1 MSTKK
6 FILDIVINETCSIS
20 KEKVARV
27 NAVDKKNDGNHII
40 ITYVLGIFILPN
52 IILLQ

>member
-6 FILDIVINETCSIS
+6 LILDIVINKTSSIS

-27 NAVDKKNDGNHII
+27 NAVDKKNDG
-40 ITYVLGIFILPN
+40 T
-52 IILLQ
+52 IIL

>member
-6 FILDIVINETCSIS
+6 LILDIVINEADSIS

-27 NAVDKKNDGNHII
+27 KKIQLVHAVDKKNDG
-40 ITYVLGIFILPN
+40 T
-52 IILLQ
+52 IIL